1 MRRPESARLKI
12 PGRDSL
18 FTRGAG
24 EEATK
29 YSQANDV
36 HHTPVKEAQE
46 QEEDCPDGDA
56 DEQKSGTHNLEENSI
71 NDSKEEQNEL
81 LDESEVKV

>member
-1 MRRPESARLKI
+1 MNHSDRNLNQLNQDNDDEIFERSETYMRRPESARLKI

-24 EEATK
+24 EETSK

-56 DEQKSGTHNLEENSI
+56 DE
-71 NDSKEEQNEL
+71 
-81 LDESEVKV
+81 